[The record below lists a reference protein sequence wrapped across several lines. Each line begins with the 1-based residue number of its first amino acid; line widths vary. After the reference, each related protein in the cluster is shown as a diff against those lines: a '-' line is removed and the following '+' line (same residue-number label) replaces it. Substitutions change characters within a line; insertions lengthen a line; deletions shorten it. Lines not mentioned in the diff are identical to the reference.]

1 MGYQLITAPTTEP
14 LTLAEAKA
22 HMRVDISDDDT
33 LITSLLAA
41 ARQYA
46 EQLTARSF
54 ITQQWR
60 FVFDSFYESDTS
72 TIYLEK
78 GPISAID
85 SITYVDMAGTTQT
98 MASTDYVADLSG
110 PLVRITPRFGKVWPI
125 ALPQIG
131 SAAVNFTAGYGAAAA
146 VPEGLKSW
154 IKLRLGAL
162 YENREEALTGARII
176 VAELPYMDSLL
187 DAYTIRRA

>member
-1 MGYQLITAPTTEP
+1 MGYQLIAAPAAEP

-22 HMRVDISDDDT
+22 HMRVDISDDDV
-33 LITSLLAA
+33 LITSLIVA

-60 FVFDSFYESDTS
+60 FVFDSFYDDDTS

-78 GPISAID
+78 GPIASID
-85 SITYVDMAGTTQT
+85 SITYVDMTGVTQT
-98 MASTDYVADLSG
+98 MPSADYVADLSG
-110 PLVRITPRFGKVWPI
+110 PLARITPRFGKVWPI

-131 SAAVNFTAGYGAAAA
+131 SGAVNFTAGYGAAAA

-154 IKLRLGAL
+154 IKLRLSAL
-162 YENREEALTGARII
+162 YENREEALAGTRIV